1 MFFGLGFGPVF
12 FLTIFLL
19 TFFLAAF
26 SIFSESHVDTSDS
39 EDDAFLV
46 LAMVVFGLPLD
57 KTAKPMSSLL
67 KSILVNQYTI
77 YIPMFQDFFSMT
89 ILIPSYLSH
98 MLAIVSDQVFFYLD
112 LNNYNLE
119 ISLLWIRKLS
129 FTLLNPSIIRFIVV
143 VMIWYP
149 WSIALIPSR
158 TFVIKPLLFKIINKS
173 LTFFLIPFGSENI
186 TL

>member
-1 MFFGLGFGPVF
+1 LFFGLSFGPVF

-57 KTAKPMSSLL
+57 KLGLTTAKPMSSLL

-77 YIPMFQDFFSMT
+77 YIPM
-89 ILIPSYLSH
+89 LCL
-98 MLAIVSDQVFFYLD
+98 
-112 LNNYNLE
+112 
-119 ISLLWIRKLS
+119 
-129 FTLLNPSIIRFIVV
+129 
-143 VMIWYP
+143 
-149 WSIALIPSR
+149 
-158 TFVIKPLLFKIINKS
+158 
-173 LTFFLIPFGSENI
+173 
-186 TL
+186 